1 MAELIITRGLPASGK
16 STWARKWVGED
27 PAERA
32 RVNRD
37 DLRFNLYGTAR
48 PTHRQ
53 ETAIGA
59 VQQAAVRALLA
70 AGRSVVVDDMHLRA
84 RYVSA
89 WVELAAQAG
98 AGFAVQDFTDVPV
111 PECIRRDEERA
122 ARGDRAV
129 GAQVIR
135 ELYTRYLASGRGLPA
150 SALVPKARSGAAG
163 EPAAGPLYRPDPAL
177 PVAWLVDIDGTLA
190 LMGTAAGARTPFE
203 WHRVGEDAPNPA
215 VVDLVRALSAGAAIV
230 VMSGRDESCRPQTE
244 KWLAGNDVPCSGLF
258 MRPAGD
264 SRKDAIVKREL
275 FDQHV
280 ARRWAVRGV
289 IDDRR
294 QVVEMWR
301 AMGLMCAQVAPG
313 DF

>member
-16 STWARKWVGED
+16 STWARKWVDED
-27 PAERA
+27 VAERA

-48 PTHRQ
+48 PAHRQ
-53 ETAIGA
+53 ESAIGVA
-59 VQQAAVRALLA
+59 QQAAVRALLA

-111 PECIRRDEERA
+111 EECIRRDGERA

-129 GAQVIR
+129 GADVIR
-135 ELYTRYLASGRGLPA
+135 QLHTRFLASGRGLPA
-150 SALVPKARSGAAG
+150 SALVPKPVAGAVG
-163 EPAAGPLYRPDPAL
+163 GPMYRPDPEL

-190 LMGTAAGARTPFE
+190 LLGTAGGARGPYD

-215 VVDLVRALSAGAAIV
+215 VVELVRALDAGAAIV
-230 VMSGRDESCRPQTE
+230 VMSGRDESCRSQTE
-244 KWLAGNDVPCSGLF
+244 KWLAENEVPYAALF

-264 SRKDAIVKREL
+264 SRKDSIVKREL
-275 FDQHV
+275 FDQYV
-280 ARRWAVRGV
+280 APRWAVRGV

-301 AMGLMCAQVAPG
+301 GMGLMCAQVAPG

>member
-16 STWARKWVGED
+16 STWARKWVDED

-53 ETAIGA
+53 ESAIGL
-59 VQQAAVRALLA
+59 VQQASVRALLT
-70 AGRSVVVDDMHLRA
+70 AGRSVVVDDLHLRA

-98 AGFAVQDFTDVPV
+98 ADFGIQDFTDVPME
-111 PECIRRDEERA
+111 ECVRRDAERA

-129 GAQVIR
+129 GAEPIR
-135 ELYTRYLASGRGLPA
+135 ELHLRFLASGRGLPA
-150 SALVPKARSGAAG
+150 SALVPKPVLAATG
-163 EPAAGPLYRPDPAL
+163 GAGPLYRPDPEL
-177 PVAWLVDIDGTLA
+177 PVAWLVDVDGTLA
-190 LMGTAAGARTPFE
+190 LMGTTAGARNPFE

-215 VVDLVRALSAGAAIV
+215 VVDLVRALHASAAIV
-230 VMSGRDESCRPQTE
+230 VMSGRDESCRALTE
-244 KWLAGNDVPCSGLF
+244 QWLARHQVPYDGLF
-258 MRPAGD
+258 LRPAGD

-275 FDQHV
+275 FDRHV
-280 ARRWAVRGV
+280 ADRWAVRGV

>member
-1 MAELIITRGLPASGK
+1 MTELIITRGLPASGK
-16 STWARKWVGED
+16 STWARTWVDED

-37 DLRFNLYGTAR
+37 DLRSNLYGTAR

-53 ETAIGA
+53 ESAIGV

-70 AGRSVVVDDMHLRA
+70 VGRSVVVDDMHLRA

-98 AGFAVQDFTDVPV
+98 AEFAVHDFTDVPLE
-111 PECIRRDEERA
+111 ECVRRDAERA

-129 GAQVIR
+129 GEDVIR
-135 ELYTRYLASGRGLPA
+135 DLQLRFLASGRGLPA
-150 SALVPKARSGAAG
+150 SALVPKRASEASGD
-163 EPAAGPLYRPDPAL
+163 AGPAYQPDPEL

-190 LMGTAAGARTPFE
+190 LMATTAGARSPFE

-215 VVDLVRALSAGAAIV
+215 VVDLVRSLDAAAAIV
-230 VMSGRDESCRPQTE
+230 VMSGRDESCRALTE
-244 KWLAGNDVPCSGLF
+244 QWLARHQVPYAGLF

-264 SRKDAIVKREL
+264 SRKDSIVKREL
-275 FDQHV
+275 FDRHV
-280 ARRWAVRGV
+280 ADRWAVRGV